1 MVEGMKEMAIKMT
14 FVAWEFSPSV
24 GEYPISSLLHP
35 RGGEEWNWEGGMRG
49 PFIDQ
54 FLSTPILSLPFS
66 PPSLFWARGVKS
78 EGGGGARS
86 GN

>member
-35 RGGEEWNWEGGMRG
+35 RATKNGIGREG
-49 PFIDQ
+49 
-54 FLSTPILSLPFS
+54 
-66 PPSLFWARGVKS
+66 
-78 EGGGGARS
+78 
-86 GN
+86 